1 MANLYILPDS
11 WLIALTL
18 WTFLSLA
25 AESFLVYYQS
35 PLPSFQNTRQ
45 RLVEGAQLLV
55 LLLIF
60 DLLHDG
66 MDGHSTGVTMMTNH
80 EALRT
85 VLVVLTS
92 ALFLYGG
99 KEDKRNYIL
108 SAASFL
114 MLPFL
119 DSILPLNLMLMLL
132 IFNVREAVLISQSYR
147 QYHEGLTSLA
157 IEEAINKMPE
167 GIFLT
172 REGGEPVLINN
183 AMKQYMADI
192 LGKNVASG
200 RLFWEEI
207 GKKGEIFEEKDEII
221 CRLEDGRI
229 IRFTREPFITPTGF
243 GWQITAADITELEQM
258 NRQLYEKNEALR
270 KQNEK
275 MKDLLDIL
283 VPLESREALRTI
295 RFKIHDMMGQR
306 ISCLQQILNNR
317 DYKNYG
323 SIGRML
329 SRLLED
335 MEKEIKVKPDLILT
349 ELLGTYESLGIRFH
363 IKGKLPEGA
372 KGSLFVEILREA
384 AVNAIIHGKADEI
397 TVTFEEENHYAMTV
411 TDNGTGSSGPLKEGG
426 GLSSIRTRVEKEKG
440 TMAYTTGCPFILK
453 VTIPVK
459 DSLSS

>member
-1 MANLYILPDS
+1 M
-11 WLIALTL
+11 
-18 WTFLSLA
+18 
-25 AESFLVYYQS
+25 
-35 PLPSFQNTRQ
+35 
-45 RLVEGAQLLV
+45 
-55 LLLIF
+55 
-60 DLLHDG
+60 
-66 MDGHSTGVTMMTNH
+66 
-80 EALRT
+80 
-85 VLVVLTS
+85 
-92 ALFLYGG
+92 
-99 KEDKRNYIL
+99 
-108 SAASFL
+108 
-114 MLPFL
+114 
-119 DSILPLNLMLMLL
+119 
-132 IFNVREAVLISQSYR
+132 
-147 QYHEGLTSLA
+147 
-157 IEEAINKMPE
+157 
-167 GIFLT
+167 
-172 REGGEPVLINN
+172 LINN

-192 LGKNVASG
+192 LGKPVASG

-207 GKKGEIFEEKDEII
+207 GKRGEIFEEKDEII

-229 IRFTREPFITPTGF
+229 IRFTREPFTTPTGF

-275 MKDLLDIL
+275 MKDLLDIP

-453 VTIPVK
+453 VTIPEK

>member
-1 MANLYILPDS
+1 MANLYILPDA
-11 WLIALTL
+11 WLIALSIWAL
-18 WTFLSLA
+18 LSLA
-25 AESFLVYYQS
+25 AESFLVYYRS
-35 PLPSFQNTRQ
+35 PLPSFKKMGRKM
-45 RLVEGAQLLV
+45 VEGAV
-55 LLLIF
+55 LLILLMIF
-60 DLLHDG
+60 DLIHDAL
-66 MDGHSTGVTMMTNH
+66 DGHSSGVMLLSPH
-80 EALRT
+80 RELRT
-85 VLVVLTS
+85 VLVLVTA
-92 ALFLYGG
+92 ALFFYGG

-114 MLPFL
+114 L
-119 DSILPLNLMLMLL
+119 LPLLDQALPWSLMLL
-132 IFNVREAVLISQSYR
+132 LLICNVRTAIRICQSYR
-147 QYHEGLTSLA
+147 QYHEGITAHA

-172 REGGEPVLINN
+172 REDGVPVLVND
-183 AMKQYMADI
+183 AMKKYMEDI
-192 LGKNVASG
+192 LGKTVSNGSFF
-200 RLFWEEI
+200 RKEIEE
-207 GKKGEIFEEKDEII
+207 KGETLKEGKEII
-221 CRLEDGRI
+221 HALSDGRI
-229 IRFTREPFITPTGF
+229 IRFTREPFMTPTGF
-243 GWQITAADITELEQM
+243 GWQMGAFDMTDMVRMNRELE
-258 NRQLYEKNEALR
+258 EKNEALR

-275 MKDLLDIL
+275 MKDLLEIL

-306 ISCLQQILNNR
+306 ISCLQQILNNK

-453 VTIPVK
+453 VTIPEK